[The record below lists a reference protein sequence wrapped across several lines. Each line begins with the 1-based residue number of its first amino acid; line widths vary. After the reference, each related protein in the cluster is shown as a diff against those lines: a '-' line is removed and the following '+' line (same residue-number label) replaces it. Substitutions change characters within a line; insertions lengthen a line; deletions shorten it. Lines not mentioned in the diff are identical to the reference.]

1 MKKKMTIGTI
11 LKRLGSYQRQ
21 QEALSEWAANWEK
34 DQTDLIYKLRWA
46 AQHDDHGK
54 IMHMI
59 DQLDGITENRFSAL
73 NNVLRMLSDPDR
85 KLKDMRE
92 YPEESPAPAAV
103 AEPDPPAAP
112 PVEIVETEEQPDPPR
127 TGLDVGEMVK
137 CYNAGMPVKEIAHWN
152 NITVDKTIKI
162 LVTEGVYTSDVYDK
176 IKYYREIGKNEKE
189 ISDLMDLG
197 KSAMSRYTPYKK
209 GVYNSSSPSLN
220 AIRIRKSREKK
231 QT

>member
-59 DQLDGITENRFSAL
+59 DQLDGATENRFAAL

-92 YPEESPAPAAV
+92 YPEESPTPVAV
-103 AEPDPPAAP
+103 AEPDPPVAP
-112 PVEIVETEEQPDPPR
+112 PAEVNETKEPPDPPR
-127 TGLDVGEMVK
+127 TGLDVEEMVK
-137 CYNAGMPVKEIAHWN
+137 CYNAGMSAKELARWN
-152 NITVDKTIKI
+152 NISLDKAIKI
-162 LVTEGVYTSDVYDK
+162 LVTEGVYTSEVYDQ
-176 IKYYREIGKNEKE
+176 IKYYREIGKTEYE
-189 ISDLMDLG
+189 ISNLMDLG
-197 KSAMSRYTPYKK
+197 KSAMNRYTPYKK
-209 GVYNSSSPSLN
+209 GQYNS
-220 AIRIRKSREKK
+220 
-231 QT
+231 

>member
-21 QEALSEWAANWEK
+21 QEALLEWAANWEK

-59 DQLDGITENRFSAL
+59 DQLDGMTENRFSAL

-103 AEPDPPAAP
+103 AEPDPPAVTPA
-112 PVEIVETEEQPDPPR
+112 VEIAEPKDLPESPR
-127 TGLDVGEMVK
+127 TGLDVEEMVK
-137 CYNAGMPVKEIAHWN
+137 CYNTGMPVKEIAHWN
-152 NITVDKTIKI
+152 DISVDKTIKI
-162 LVTEGVYTSDVYDK
+162 LVTEGVYTSEVYDK
-176 IKYYREIGKNEKE
+176 IKYYREIGKTEKE
-189 ISDLMDLG
+189 IADLMGLG
-197 KSAMSRYTPYKK
+197 KSAMSRYAPYKK
-209 GVYNSSSPSLN
+209 GMYNS
-220 AIRIRKSREKK
+220 
-231 QT
+231 